1 LSRSREKKEPRD
13 GSLFLGVAFSIFVL
27 DQLTKLLSKGVDIT
41 LLPFFRLSYLQ
52 NSGAGFSILR
62 GQQVLLSII
71 SIVAVGLIIYYYP
84 KIKDKVVRIACALL
98 LGGAL
103 GNLYDRVLLGY
114 VRDFISISIFPT
126 FNLADTAI
134 TVAIIL
140 LAIRIKD

>member
-1 LSRSREKKEPRD
+1 MSRSREKKEPRD